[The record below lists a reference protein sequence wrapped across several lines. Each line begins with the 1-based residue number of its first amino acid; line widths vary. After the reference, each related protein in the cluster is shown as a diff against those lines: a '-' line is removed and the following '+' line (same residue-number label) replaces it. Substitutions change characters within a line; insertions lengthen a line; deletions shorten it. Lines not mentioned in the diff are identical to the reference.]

1 MLIFTTGV
9 AQEAISMQLKHI
21 EASTNELLD
30 FSRVAETVGAG
41 DVFNWDICLGRA
53 VVPMCFIAWWG
64 EAWRPRSGGWCHIC
78 LVLEEEGL
86 VTWAQPCRVSC
97 SRDPIHVVS

>member
-1 MLIFTTGV
+1 MLISTTGV

-30 FSRVAETVGAG
+30 FSRVAETVGAE

-53 VVPMCFIAWWG
+53 VVPMYFIAWWG
-64 EAWRPRSGGWCHIC
+64 EAWRPRS
-78 LVLEEEGL
+78 
-86 VTWAQPCRVSC
+86 
-97 SRDPIHVVS
+97 